1 MSLFYGPCLML
12 YWNDLLQAP
21 VKAFF
26 CPIPSLDWDI
36 YACILPIISD
46 NCIQASNSWYW
57 RLYLETWYS
66 ERDTV
71 IDATFGNCYDTLAMV
86 NVLDNELARA
96 VFMQWIFK
104 MMFREYFF
112 FARRVAQTK
121 RGALFSQFH
130 LFV

>member
-1 MSLFYGPCLML
+1 M
-12 YWNDLLQAP
+12 
-21 VKAFF
+21 
-26 CPIPSLDWDI
+26 
-36 YACILPIISD
+36 
-46 NCIQASNSWYW
+46 
-57 RLYLETWYS
+57 
-66 ERDTV
+66 

-96 VFMQWIFK
+96 VFMQWIFR
-104 MMFREYFF
+104 MMFREYF